1 MNKYIAI
8 KRIETLEVTMKKN
21 SSIDFEGALVRQ
33 YFMCISEEILKTKAQ
48 MIERIQGIPYPVS
61 PFYLT

>member
-8 KRIETLEVTMKKN
+8 KRTEVTIKKN

-33 YFMCISEEILKTKAQ
+33 YFMCRSEEILKTKTQ